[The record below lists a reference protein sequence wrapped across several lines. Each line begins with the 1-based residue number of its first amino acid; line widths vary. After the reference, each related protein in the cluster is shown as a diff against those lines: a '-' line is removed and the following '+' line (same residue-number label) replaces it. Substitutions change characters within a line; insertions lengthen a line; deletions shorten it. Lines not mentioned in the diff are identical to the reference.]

1 MSLQHPRKIVSLAVM
16 ACFFGLVYLSALP
29 VQAAS
34 APAREETVSPVDS
47 QTDLPGAV
55 EKTGST
61 APKKKGSP
69 IIPIIIGVVAVG
81 AIAAVLV
88 LVVFKSYDIRGTWN
102 VNGRWSSGVTFSVE
116 AIFVGDKKSGIVEWV
131 IITGN
136 YTVDG
141 KKVTW
146 SISLFG
152 ITATYTGEFKDKD
165 TIEGTISNTLSESGT
180 FTAVR
185 IAEAAAHK
193 KQAAAA
199 GSSVPGIQK

>member
-88 LVVFKSYDIRGTWN
+88 LVVFKSYDITGNWTMTELWDIN
-102 VNGRWSSGVTFSVE
+102 DPDIFTITFSGDKKTGSCSSGVL
-116 AIFVGDKKSGIVEWV
+116 A
-131 IITGN
+131 TGT
-136 YTVDG
+136 YSVDG
-141 KKVTW
+141 KNVVFNLRVFSVLNW
-146 SISLFG
+146 
-152 ITATYTGEFKDKD
+152 AYTGTFKGKDKL
-165 TIEGTISNTLSESGT
+165 EGSVTFSEGGSASWS
-180 FTAVR
+180 AVR
-185 IAEAAAHK
+185 TSGAASIIPK
-193 KQAAAA
+193 KIKQT
-199 GSSVPGIQK
+199 IH